1 MKNTHNIKILL
12 MVGAI
17 VTAAA
22 TPALAQPPQPP
33 AAQVR
38 AAMAK
43 LAWLEGD
50 WQGEGWRA
58 TRDGRE
64 TFYVDE
70 RVRFHLDGIVLVVE
84 GRGWSVNEHGAE
96 IEGHKALG
104 VFSYDAFARTY
115 RFDAF
120 IKEGYQSRTTP
131 EIGENE
137 FRWTVP
143 AGPGAEMRYH
153 ARLTEKGAWV
163 ETGERCAGDA
173 CAPALEMR
181 LEKKPADE

>member
-1 MKNTHNIKILL
+1 MEKSNSINKLAMISAASAALL
-12 MVGAI
+12 
-17 VTAAA
+17 

-38 AAMAK
+38 DAMAK

-50 WQGEGWRA
+50 WHGAGWRA
-58 TRDGRE
+58 TRDGKE

-84 GRGWSVNEHGAE
+84 GRGWSVDETGAE

-104 VFSYDAFARTY
+104 VFSYDAFARSY

-120 IKEGYQSRTTP
+120 VKEGYQSRTTP

-137 FRWTVP
+137 FRWSVP
-143 AGPGAEMRYH
+143 AGPSAEMRYH
-153 ARLTEKGAWV
+153 ARLTDKGEWV
-163 ETGERCAGDA
+163 ETGMRCAGDA

-181 LEKKPADE
+181 LEKKQADE